1 VVIVPFFG
9 TTLAMQTVGVDLSA
23 DTKHTRTVPLRAPN
37 CDGPHRGLG
46 IRHKESQV
54 TREDGDV
61 IGRNTI
67 AANAFSEVSSMADCF
82 VETGRHILFSFRRV
96 GGNGW
101 SAESVVRVQHWRAA
115 VLSSYL

>member
-9 TTLAMQTVGVDLSA
+9 TTLAMQTVSVDLSA

-67 AANAFSEVSSMADCF
+67 
-82 VETGRHILFSFRRV
+82 GRLGELV
-96 GGNGW
+96 GGKGG
-101 SAESVVRVQHWRAA
+101 
-115 VLSSYL
+115 

>member
-9 TTLAMQTVGVDLSA
+9 TTLAMQTVGEDLSA
-23 DTKHTRTVPLRAPN
+23 ETKHTWIVPRCAPN
-37 CDGPHRGLG
+37 CAGPHRGLG

-67 AANAFSEVSSMADCF
+67 
-82 VETGRHILFSFRRV
+82 GRLGELV
-96 GGNGW
+96 GGKGG
-101 SAESVVRVQHWRAA
+101 
-115 VLSSYL
+115 